1 MIALIEGK
9 LLEKSKNSVVIS
21 AGGVGYL
28 ISVPLSTLEN
38 LPDTGDIVGLRTY
51 LYVRE
56 DTLQL
61 YGFLTIQERGLF
73 EKLISIKG
81 LGPRGALAALS
92 SLNPERLV
100 LAIEQ
105 SQVSLLS
112 RIPGIGKKTGERMVF
127 ELKGKLTDL
136 IPLEAVAGSA
146 RGVGEEAI
154 SALVSLGYTDSQAE
168 NAVRKVLKDADE
180 SIESGELVRRALTQ
194 I

>member
-9 LLEKSKNSVVIS
+9 LLEKSKGSVVIS

-28 ISVPLSTLEN
+28 ISVPMSTLEN
-38 LPDTGDIVGLRTY
+38 LPDTGEIVSLRTY

-56 DTLQL
+56 DTLHL
-61 YGFLTIQERGLF
+61 YGFLTLQERGAF
-73 EKLISIKG
+73 EKLISVSG

-92 SLNPERLV
+92 CLNPERLV

-105 SQVSLLS
+105 SQLSLLS
-112 RIPGIGKKTGERMVF
+112 KVPGIGKKTAQRIVF

-136 IPLEAVAGSA
+136 IPLEVVAGRA

-154 SALVSLGYTDSQAE
+154 SALVLLGYSDSQAE
-168 NAVRKVLKDADE
+168 NAVRKVLKDAE
-180 SIESGELVRRALTQ
+180 KGIESGELVRRALTQ

>member
-9 LLEKSKNSVVIS
+9 LLEKSKGSVVIS

-28 ISVPLSTLEN
+28 ISVPMSTLEN
-38 LPDTGDIVGLRTY
+38 LPDTGKIVSLRTY

-56 DTLQL
+56 DTLHL
-61 YGFLTIQERGLF
+61 YGFLTLQERGAF
-73 EKLISIKG
+73 EKLISVSG

-92 SLNPERLV
+92 CLNPERLV

-105 SQVSLLS
+105 SQLSLLS
-112 RIPGIGKKTGERMVF
+112 RVPGIGKKTAERIVF

-136 IPLEAVAGSA
+136 IPLEVVAGRA

-154 SALVSLGYTDSQAE
+154 SALVLLGYSDSQAE
-168 NAVRKVLKDADE
+168 NAVRKVLKDAE
-180 SIESGELVRRALTQ
+180 KGIESGELVRRALTQ

>member
-9 LLEKSKNSVVIS
+9 LLEKSKGSVVIS

-28 ISVPLSTLEN
+28 ISVPMSTLEN
-38 LPDTGDIVGLRTY
+38 LPDTGEIVSLRTY

-56 DTLQL
+56 DTLHL
-61 YGFLTIQERGLF
+61 YGFLTLQERGAF
-73 EKLISIKG
+73 EKLISVSG

-105 SQVSLLS
+105 SQLSLLS
-112 RIPGIGKKTGERMVF
+112 RVPGIGKKTAERIVF

-136 IPLEAVAGSA
+136 IPLEVVAGRA

-154 SALVSLGYTDSQAE
+154 SALVSLGYTDFQAE

-180 SIESGELVRRALTQ
+180 GIESGELVRRALTQ

>member
-9 LLEKSKNSVVIS
+9 LLEKSKDSVVIS

-28 ISVPLSTLEN
+28 ISVPMSTLDN
-38 LPDTGDIVGLRTY
+38 LPDTGGVVSLRTY
-51 LYVRE
+51 LHVRE

-61 YGFLTIQERGLF
+61 YGFLTLQERGLF

-81 LGPRGALAALS
+81 MGPRGALAALS

-112 RIPGIGKKTGERMVF
+112 RVPGMGKKTAERMVF

-136 IPLEAVAGSA
+136 IPLEVMAGRAGS
-146 RGVGEEAI
+146 VGEEAV
-154 SALVSLGYTDSQAE
+154 SALVSLGYSDSRAE
-168 NAVRKVLKDADE
+168 NAIRKVLKDAE
-180 SIESGELVRRALTQ
+180 EGIESGELVRRALTQ